1 MNRELVLGILGLAF
15 FALFIISI
23 DALLSPLLIFLA
35 IWFFLYP
42 IGRFPWTRRI
52 LIASSVLF
60 MLWMVS
66 RVWSVFAP
74 FLGGAA
80 LAYLLDPLVDRL
92 ERMKIPRLLA
102 AILLVVALLGFIVTL
117 SILFL
122 PTVAHQINMVISN
135 LPLLANQLSD
145 FLESVEE
152 RLKPLGIPSGTLDIS
167 SIRERILGT
176 DALLENMAKGALDIT
191 KAVTSALGT
200 ILNLILVAIVSFY
213 LLVEWDDIIRWFGT
227 LIPRASRDRVGS
239 ISREI
244 DRLIA
249 QWFRGQL
256 TIALIIGLITTAA
269 LSLLQ
274 SPYAALIGLVAGVFN
289 LVPTIGIILTYGI
302 VLILTPTVSAPL
314 PYLLKSVLV
323 IFSAQLLET
332 IVLSPQIMGSR
343 IGLHPAVIIFSIMVS
358 AALLGPLGVII
369 AVPAASLIKM
379 AGIRTIEYYRRSQ
392 TYDHEDTDFEN
403 EED

>member
-15 FALFIISI
+15 FTLFIISI
-23 DALLSPLLIFLA
+23 DALLSPLLIFLV

-42 IGRFPWTRRI
+42 IRRFPWTRRI
-52 LIASSVLF
+52 LISSSVLF

-152 RLKPLGIPSGTLDIS
+152 RLKPLGITSGTLDIS

-176 DALLENMAKGALDIT
+176 DTLLENMAKGALDIT

-213 LLVEWDDIIRWFGT
+213 LLVEWDDIIRWLDT
-227 LIPRASRDRVGS
+227 LIPRASRDHVGS

-244 DRLIA
+244 DGLIA

-269 LSLLQ
+269 LSVLQ

-369 AVPAASLIKM
+369 AVPAASIIKM
-379 AGIRTIEYYRRSQ
+379 AGIRTIEYYKRSQ
-392 TYDHEDTDFEN
+392 TYDYKDTDFEN